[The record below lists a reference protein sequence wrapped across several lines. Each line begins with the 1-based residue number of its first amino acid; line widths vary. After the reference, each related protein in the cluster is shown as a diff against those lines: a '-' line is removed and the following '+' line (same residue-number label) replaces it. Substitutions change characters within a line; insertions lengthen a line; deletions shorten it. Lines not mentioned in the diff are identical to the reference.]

1 MMKIGHVIQV
11 RESNEKPDEKINS
24 ITRLQTLNH
33 LINKQTLFMGIKILL
48 FLSLLISVIFVYG
61 HDIYTKFQKQA
72 TTFTTKAVEAT
83 NFDMP
88 PITICMGNGL
98 KPTVMKKYG
107 IKTIFDFTFGSK
119 SVKEMSLVW
128 DVFVEGSYIINRD
141 FKIKAIKLDPN
152 HMTWGSVLLAKG
164 HNYHEPNGRMG
175 SYDINV
181 TEYYTVL
188 AGTCYQINSNFPL
201 PPPYWI
207 SLNLIFDE
215 SLNKTDVPQ
224 VNSMWVL

>member
-1 MMKIGHVIQV
+1 MKIEHVIQAH
-11 RESNEKPDEKINS
+11 ESNEKPDEKINS
-24 ITRLQTLNH
+24 VTWLLTLSH
-33 LINKQTLFMGIKILL
+33 FINKQKLFKGIKVLLFM
-48 FLSLLISVIFVYG
+48 SLLILVIFVYG

-72 TTFTTKAVEAT
+72 TTFTTKTVEAA

-88 PITICMGNGL
+88 PIIICMGNGL

-107 IKTIFDFTFGSK
+107 IETIFDFTFGSK
-119 SVKEMSLVW
+119 AVKEMSLVW

-141 FKIKAIKLDPN
+141 FKINAIKLDSN
-152 HMTWGSVLLAKG
+152 HMTWGSILLTKG
-164 HNYHEPNGRMG
+164 HNYHETHGRVG
-175 SYDINV
+175 GYDINV

-207 SLNLIFDE
+207 NIQLIFNE
-215 SLNKTDVPQ
+215 SLNKMDIPQ
-224 VNSMWVL
+224 VNLMWVL

>member
-1 MMKIGHVIQV
+1 M
-11 RESNEKPDEKINS
+11 INPPTHHS
-24 ITRLQTLNH
+24 YFC
-33 LINKQTLFMGIKILL
+33 LIFE
-48 FLSLLISVIFVYG
+48 ISVIFVYG
-61 HDIYTKFQKQA
+61 RDIYTKFQKQA
-72 TTFTTKAVEAT
+72 TTFTTKTVEAT

-107 IKTIFDFTFGSK
+107 IETIFDFTFGSK
-119 SVKEMSLVW
+119 SLKEMSLVW
-128 DVFVEGSYIINRD
+128 DIFVEASYIINQD
-141 FKIKAIKLDPN
+141 FKMKAISLDPIN
-152 HMTWGSVLLAKG
+152 MSWGSVPLAKG
-164 HNYHEPNGRMG
+164 HNYHETNGRAG